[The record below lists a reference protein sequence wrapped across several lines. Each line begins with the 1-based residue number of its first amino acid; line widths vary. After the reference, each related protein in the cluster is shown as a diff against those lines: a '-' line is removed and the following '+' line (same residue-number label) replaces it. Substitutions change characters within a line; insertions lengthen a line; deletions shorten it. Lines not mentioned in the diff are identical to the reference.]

1 MGRTVYSSRSFKD
14 PDEANIQRPPGCA
27 ERPAESTPRRSE
39 RRISLQDYA
48 FALMLADLAAIVG
61 SWVLLQYL
69 FLPKSQASASWA
81 SPSLIIVSISYL
93 LASIAFKNYS
103 SSTILNRRGAMGGP
117 ISALG
122 VAFGLFLIPAET
134 TNIAYSR
141 PHFFFGRSSALSLSS
156 PFVSPCRLTCAIR

>member
-1 MGRTVYSSRSFKD
+1 MYSSRSFKD
-14 PDEANIQRPPGCA
+14 PNEANIPRPTSCA
-27 ERPAESTPRRSE
+27 ERPAESTPLRSK
-39 RRISLQDYA
+39 RRISMQDYA
-48 FALMLADLAAIVG
+48 FALMLADLATIVG

-69 FLPKSQASASWA
+69 FLPKSSVSWA

-103 SSTILNRRGAMGGP
+103 TSTILDRRGAMRSP

-122 VAFGLFLIPAET
+122 AAFGLFLIPAET

-141 PHFFFGRSSALSLSS
+141 PHFFLGRSSALSLSS